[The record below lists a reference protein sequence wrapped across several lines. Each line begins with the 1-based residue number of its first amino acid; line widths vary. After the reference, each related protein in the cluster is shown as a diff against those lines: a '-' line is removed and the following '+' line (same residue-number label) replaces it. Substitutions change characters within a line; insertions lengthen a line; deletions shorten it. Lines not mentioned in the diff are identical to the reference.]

1 MIHLDTNYI
10 VGAVTP
16 GSPESAQLQVWL
28 SSGEIVSVSSIAWA
42 EFLCGP
48 LSSASAAAARAFV
61 PTPEPFLP
69 EDAEMAADLYNATG
83 RRKGSLADCMI
94 AAAAIRHKAD
104 LATANRS
111 DFQRFV
117 PHGLQLK

>member
-1 MIHLDTNYI
+1 MIHLDTNYLI
-10 VGAVTP
+10 GAVTP
-16 GSPESAQLQVWL
+16 GSLESAPLQVWL
-28 SSGEIVSVSSIAWA
+28 SAGEIVNVCSIAWA

-48 LSSASAAAARAFV
+48 LSNASAATARAFV

-69 EDAEMAADLYNATG
+69 EDAEIAADLYNATA

-94 AAAAIRHKAD
+94 AAAAIRHNAD

-111 DFQRFV
+111 DFKRFV
-117 PHGLQLK
+117 HHGLKLK